1 MTRVNGASD
10 ENLPMIDEP
19 VPYLQRTRS
28 YYAALGYGA
37 PYEWAHF
44 AEVPS
49 QHLAKPLSRCSV
61 ALITT
66 AAPYR
71 PELGD
76 QGPGAP
82 YNARAKFF
90 GVYSGD
96 SAIDHDLRIS
106 HVAIDRQHTSAAD
119 P

>member
-1 MTRVNGASD
+1 
-10 ENLPMIDEP
+10 
-19 VPYLQRTRS
+19 
-28 YYAALGYGA
+28 

-44 AEVPS
+44 AEVPF
-49 QHLAKPLSRCSV
+49 QHLAKPLSRCRV

-106 HVAIDRQHTSAAD
+106 HIATARQHTSAAD
-119 P
+119 PGTYFPLPELRRAAAAGRIASVAPRFHGAPTNRS